1 MRARSVKPIAALALT
16 GVGTALVVG
25 FRTTDPALITGSTA
39 FSDAGTVT
47 ATPVGPA
54 GGTSGGVL
62 PTATAGAAT
71 PTASAGAA
79 TPAPPATRSSA
90 RYADGTWTG
99 TAMEEPWGTFQV
111 QAVIDGGRLADVVV
125 VSEPGDRHSRRINA
139 QAVPWLTEAAIA
151 AQGTA
156 IDMISGA
163 TWTSESYLTSLQA
176 ALDAAHAAV
185 DTTG

>member
-1 MRARSVKPIAALALT
+1 MRARTVKPIAALALT

-25 FRTTDPALITGSTA
+25 FRTTDPAPTTGTTA
-39 FSDAGTVT
+39 FAGPAVVTAAPPAATSRTSGDAPPT
-47 ATPVGPA
+47 ATP
-54 GGTSGGVL
+54 
-62 PTATAGAAT
+62 GAAT
-71 PTASAGAA
+71 PTPSTTQA
-79 TPAPPATRSSA
+79 SA

-99 TAMEEPWGTFQV
+99 VAMEEPWGTFQV

-125 VSEPGDRHSRRINA
+125 VSEPGDRHSRRINE

-156 IDMISGA
+156 IDMIGGA

-185 DTTG
+185 DTAG